1 MFKRNSYVFMDQAQD
16 GSQGGAGGGAAGAG
30 AQGAAGA
37 AGAGQAGADGAA
49 GSAGAAP
56 GSALAAGQSQAGS
69 GAGAS
74 GGAGAGPND
83 WIPEKYRVTKAD
95 GAIDIEA
102 SARKVAD
109 AHRHLEQRLGAGDVP
124 PKSPEEYELKGLPD
138 QIKIEDIKADP
149 EMQSFLKSAHGK
161 GLTNDQV
168 SFVLNE
174 YLQRAPKL
182 VENGQKLTAEET
194 TQALRQ
200 VWKDESG
207 YQQNMGHAY
216 RAASAIADK
225 ASIPFVEL
233 EKSGLGD
240 HPLFIRLM
248 ASIGPELSEDALPSG
263 ANAMSAADWDAQVAS
278 LRANPAYNDPKHPEH
293 KQVMAKMEQ
302 LYQKRHG
309 TKPQKLFS
317 GVGN

>member
-1 MFKRNSYVFMDQAQD
+1 MHRRKYVFMDQAQD
-16 GSQGGAGGGAAGAG
+16 GSQGGAAGGAAGAG

-49 GSAGAAP
+49 GSAGAAS
-56 GSALAAGQSQAGS
+56 GSALAAGQAAAGS

-74 GGAGAGPND
+74 GGAAAGPND

-95 GAIDIEA
+95 GALDIEA

-109 AHRHLEQRLGAGDVP
+109 AHRHLEQRLGAGDIP
-124 PKSPEEYELKGLPD
+124 PKTPEEYDIKGLPET
-138 QIKIEDIKADP
+138 IKIEDIKADP
-149 EMQSFLKSAHGK
+149 EMQRFLKSAHGK

-194 TQALRQ
+194 TAALKAT
-200 VWKDESG
+200 WKTDAD
-207 YQQNMGHAY
+207 YTANMGHAY
-216 RAASAIADK
+216 RAASAISEK
-225 ASIPFVEL
+225 AGVTFEEL
-233 EKSGLGD
+233 EKSGLGN
-240 HPLFIRLM
+240 HPIFIRLM
-248 ASIGPELSEDALPSG
+248 ASIGPELAEDSMPSG
-263 ANAMSAADWDAQVAS
+263 GQSMGSADFDGQVAE
-278 LRANPAYNDPKHPEH
+278 LRANPAYSDPKHPQH
-293 KQVMAKMEQ
+293 KQVMDKMQ
-302 LYQKRHG
+302 ALYTKRYG
-309 TKPQKLFS
+309 TKSQKLFS

>member
-1 MFKRNSYVFMDQAQD
+1 M
-16 GSQGGAGGGAAGAG
+16 
-30 AQGAAGA
+30 
-37 AGAGQAGADGAA
+37 
-49 GSAGAAP
+49 
-56 GSALAAGQSQAGS
+56 
-69 GAGAS
+69 
-74 GGAGAGPND
+74 
-83 WIPEKYRVTKAD
+83 
-95 GAIDIEA
+95 
-102 SARKVAD
+102 
-109 AHRHLEQRLGAGDVP
+109 P
-124 PKSPEEYELKGLPD
+124 PKTPEEYDIKGLPETV
-138 QIKIEDIKADP
+138 KIEDIKADP

-161 GLTNDQV
+161 GLTNEQV

-194 TQALRQ
+194 KKALRET
-200 VWKDESG
+200 WNDEAG
-207 YQQNMGHAY
+207 YQQNMGHAF

-225 ASIPFVEL
+225 AGVPFAEL

-248 ASIGPELSEDALPSG
+248 ASIGPELSEDAIPSG
-263 ANAMSAADWDAQVAS
+263 AGSTGAADFDAQVAS

-293 KQVMAKMEQ
+293 KQVMAKMEA

-317 GVGN
+317 GVGH

>member
-1 MFKRNSYVFMDQAQD
+1 MLTRNRHVFMDQATD

-56 GSALAAGQSQAGS
+56 GSALAAGQAAAGS
-69 GAGAS
+69 GQGAAS
-74 GGAGAGPND
+74 GAAAGPND
-83 WIPEKYRVTKAD
+83 WIPEKYRVAKAD
-95 GAIDIEA
+95 GSIDIEA

-124 PKSPEEYELKGLPD
+124 PKSADEYDLKGLPET
-138 QIKIEDIKADP
+138 IKIEDIKSDP
-149 EMQSFLKSAHGK
+149 EMQGFLKAAHGK

-174 YLQRAPKL
+174 YMQRAPKL
-182 VENGQKLTAEET
+182 IDAGQQLTADKT
-194 TQALRQ
+194 TRALKD
-200 VWKDESG
+200 VWKNETDFG
-207 YQQNMGHAY
+207 QNMGHAFK
-216 RAASAIADK
+216 AASAIADK
-225 ASIPFVEL
+225 AGVSFEEL
-233 EKSGLGD
+233 EKSGLGN

-248 ASIGPELSEDALPSG
+248 ATIGPELSEDAIPSSSG
-263 ANAMSAADWDAQVAS
+263 SVNSADWDAQIAA
-278 LRANPAYNDPKHPEH
+278 LKTHPGFADAKHPEH
-293 KQVMAKMEQ
+293 KILMAKKDE
-302 LYQKRHG
+302 LYRKRYG
-309 TKPQKLFS
+309 TKPQRLFA